1 MTDFIKE
8 YRKKVQP
15 TKEVVA
21 PSGFKFVLKRL
32 NPFSLTELTND
43 FDLATLDTK
52 ANLELSRKLLVKG
65 ILSPPIVDADVG
77 TSEALGVGELTGEDV
92 KFLMDEIL
100 ALSGTKKAEEAEII
114 EEKTE
119 EG

>member
-1 MTDFIKE
+1 MADFIKE

-21 PSGFKFVLKRL
+21 PSGFKFTLKRL
-32 NPFSLTELTND
+32 NPFSLSELTS
-43 FDLATLDTK
+43 DLDVATLDTK
-52 ANLELSRKLLVKG
+52 DNLNLSRKLLVKG
-65 ILSPPIVDADVG
+65 ILNPSIVDSDIG

-92 KFLMDEIL
+92 RFLMDEIL
-100 ALSGTKKAEEAEII
+100 ALSGTKKAEEVETE

-119 EG
+119 ES